1 MKNGLHY
8 AYPNPSSTTPGG
20 MTNAQMVYTVYGA
33 WMSDNN
39 QSQVDILNQGLAD
52 TAPRVPQK
60 GILEN
65 LI

>member
-1 MKNGLHY
+1 
-8 AYPNPSSTTPGG
+8 
-20 MTNAQMVYTVYGA
+20 YTVYGA

-39 QSQVDILNQGLAD
+39 QSQVDILNQGLAA
-52 TAPRVPQK
+52 TAPGMPQT